1 MIFCGPRLLLQ
12 FKMLAI
18 KDFHCDH
25 ECAPTNIQLELIELQ
40 EISDP
45 KSSFRA
51 LPLDKFYS
59 SLSALTYPAL
69 RKHATRMASLF
80 GRTYICEQTFSIINF
95 NKSKWRTTITDEHL
109 SSVIKISTSNYEPSY
124 AKLISDKSQ
133 LHISH
138 STLP

>member
-1 MIFCGPRLLLQ
+1 
-12 FKMLAI
+12 MLVI
-18 KDFHCDH
+18 KHFHCDP
-25 ECAPTNIQLELIELQ
+25 ECAPTNIQLELIKLQ
-40 EISDP
+40 EISDL

-51 LPLDKFYS
+51 LPPDKFYS

-80 GRTYICEQTFSIINF
+80 GSTYICEQTFSIMNF
-95 NKSKWRTTITDEHL
+95 NESKWRTTITDEHL
-109 SSVIKISTSNYEPSY
+109 SSVLEISTSNYEPKY

-138 STLP
+138 NTLP